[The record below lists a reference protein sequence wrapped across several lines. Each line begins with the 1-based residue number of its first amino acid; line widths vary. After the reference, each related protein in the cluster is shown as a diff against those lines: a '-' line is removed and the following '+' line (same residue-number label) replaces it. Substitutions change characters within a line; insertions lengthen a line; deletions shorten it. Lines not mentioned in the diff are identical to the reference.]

1 MYFLPFSCRFYHT
14 VDQLCLFGHDWLYQN
29 RRKNSRQWG
38 YLIFNVTLVD
48 TFFLLWSTRSVFC
61 RMTVGLLSAKRPLTA
76 FVCWHFSPA
85 ITPKLLIVERKAR
98 LDSKEEIKRSQ
109 CTKFKMCQLF
119 LALLKALFVCVCV
132 ASALRGLHQLQWI
145 YKRFSFSSGKCLHML
160 WFPCLP
166 RIVQSQ
172 SDERWPRSYWSRTH
186 PQQLQNKGNIFP
198 SPPRLNPSRTMF
210 LFPFWVYENWTCCFF
225 SSHPPLIFSS
235 ILLFRSLL
243 LTNKLKQH
251 AFVHFHRKTSCSGL
265 LRVGLSIS
273 TIISKLFKHPWQ
285 LPPLLTP
292 WRRFDTHRFEPTA
305 FFFFLH
311 IFTEGLTSRLSDY
324 FLPVPTYYPLLAPIL
339 SWQIC

>member
-1 MYFLPFSCRFYHT
+1 MSHL
-14 VDQLCLFGHDWLYQN
+14 
-29 RRKNSRQWG
+29 
-38 YLIFNVTLVD
+38 LIP
-48 TFFLLWSTRSVFC
+48 FFLLWSTRSVFC

-132 ASALRGLHQLQWI
+132 CVASALRGLHQLQWI
-145 YKRFSFSSGKCLHML
+145 YKRFNFSSGKCLHML

-186 PQQLQNKGNIFP
+186 PQQLQNKGNIFQ

-225 SSHPPLIFSS
+225 PLI
-235 ILLFRSLL
+235 LL
-243 LTNKLKQH
+243 
-251 AFVHFHRKTSCSGL
+251 
-265 LRVGLSIS
+265 
-273 TIISKLFKHPWQ
+273 
-285 LPPLLTP
+285 
-292 WRRFDTHRFEPTA
+292 
-305 FFFFLH
+305 
-311 IFTEGLTSRLSDY
+311 
-324 FLPVPTYYPLLAPIL
+324 
-339 SWQIC
+339 

>member
-1 MYFLPFSCRFYHT
+1 MHKIQDVSIISCT
-14 VDQLCLFGHDWLYQN
+14 VE
-29 RRKNSRQWG
+29 S
-38 YLIFNVTLVD
+38 
-48 TFFLLWSTRSVFC
+48 SFC
-61 RMTVGLLSAKRPLTA
+61 VS
-76 FVCWHFSPA
+76 
-85 ITPKLLIVERKAR
+85 
-98 LDSKEEIKRSQ
+98 
-109 CTKFKMCQLF
+109 
-119 LALLKALFVCVCV
+119 VCVCV

-166 RIVQSQ
+166 RILQSQ

-186 PQQLQNKGNIFP
+186 PQQLQNKGNIFQ

-251 AFVHFHRKTSCSGL
+251 AFVHLHRKTSCSGL